1 LIFYLCCIIGLQ
13 KKEVDDG
20 DDTVPEEMANDLDGI
35 TPESLRVSLYSPI
48 IHFLLVALA
57 KRLR

>member
-1 LIFYLCCIIGLQ
+1 LCCIIGLQ